1 MNPSDVG
8 TTDIP
13 LEFFPAPSTASGGT
27 VKKKK
32 ALPPTKLH
40 GVLTI
45 PTSLPPT
52 GENDD
57 VVVLLLHGAG
67 GDLHSGHLVG
77 GGGSRAHHHGV

>member
-1 MNPSDVG
+1 MDPSDVG

-13 LEFFPAPSTASGGT
+13 LEFFPAPSTASGG
-27 VKKKK
+27 KKK

-52 GENDD
+52 GGKDD

-77 GGGSRAHHHGV
+77 EEARLHITTEYRV

>member
-1 MNPSDVG
+1 MDPSDVG

-27 VKKKK
+27 AKKKDPK
-32 ALPPTKLH
+32 PTKLH

-52 GENDD
+52 GEKDD
-57 VVVLLLHGAG
+57 IVVLLLHGAG
-67 GDLHSGHLVG
+67 GDLHSGHLVW
-77 GGGSRAHHHGV
+77 GGGSRAHLHGV